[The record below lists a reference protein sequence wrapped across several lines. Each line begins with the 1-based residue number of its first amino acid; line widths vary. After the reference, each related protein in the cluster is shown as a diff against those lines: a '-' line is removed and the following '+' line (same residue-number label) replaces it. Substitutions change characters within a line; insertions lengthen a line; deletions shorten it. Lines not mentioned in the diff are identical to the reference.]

1 MSFYRRDFLA
11 TLAALAVGVPLGAQG
26 GTYWCPMHPDVRAD
40 GPGICPRCG
49 MTLVPMPPPS
59 FDRYPVDFT
68 LAPPAIVPGRPA
80 NLHLAVRD
88 PHSDRPVMGFELV
101 HDKLIHLF
109 VVGQDLDYFAHLHP
123 ELDARGEFGISL
135 TLPRAG
141 VYHLFADFLP
151 IGGSPQVAHHVIVTA
166 GFTGE
171 LRPPANLA
179 PLPSVRTQ
187 DGMTVKLETPPL
199 VPGRRAFVTCH
210 ISDAT
215 TGVPIE
221 DLQPYLG
228 ARGHLLVLS
237 DDLTQYVHSHPAAD
251 DPERLPSDV
260 VFDVMFPQPGAYKLW
275 AQFQRHDRV
284 TTVTFT
290 VDVKR

>member
-1 MSFYRRDFLA
+1 VKTL
-11 TLAALAVGVPLGAQG
+11 LAAIFFTTAIVAQAPSV
-26 GTYWCPMHPDVRAD
+26 TYWCPMHPDVRSTA
-40 GPGICPRCG
+40 PGVCPRCG

-68 LAPPAIVPGRPA
+68 LTPEAIVAGQPA
-80 NLHLAVRD
+80 TLQIVVHGPHGDDAVTD
-88 PHSDRPVMGFELV
+88 FELV
-101 HDKLIHLF
+101 HEKSLHLF
-109 VVGQDLDYFAHLHP
+109 VVGQDLDYFAHIHP
-123 ELDARGEFGISL
+123 SLDAKTGAFTIAL
-135 TLPRAG
+135 TLPAAG

-151 IGGSPQVAHHVIVTA
+151 TGGSPQVAHHVVVTA
-166 GFTGE
+166 GFAGD
-171 LRPPANLA
+171 LRPPAHLT
-179 PLPSVRTQ
+179 PLPPVAVQ
-187 DGMTVKLETPPL
+187 DGMKIRLDTPQL
-199 VPGRRAFVTCH
+199 VPGRRALVTCR
-210 ISDAT
+210 ITDAA
-215 TGVPIE
+215 TGKPIG

-284 TTVTFT
+284 TTVAFT